1 MVRSSFTPLLS
12 MSVLLMAIFQ
22 FQYSSAQRFMRDTGQ
37 AGAQVRAEMAFEEGE
52 SLSGMSREMFL
63 MKDKQW
69 ELLPSDLKGV
79 SASVRRHVLKYMKD
93 PVELSLQ
100 QKKGK
105 YGMRAIGKTQSG
117 QKLRAYWRQCPPGV
131 IEKLT
136 SSQLLETPYDAAVRS
151 RLTMVEFEVQLPPM
165 KGSRKLASVVYS
177 VAIEPGTMNPK
188 AIVPRGAGKIRI
200 FPEGRD
206 SEAIEAGVG
215 NIGMRMRAGLVD
227 PAWAKGKAVFRKG
240 RSVGLI

>member
-1 MVRSSFTPLLS
+1 MARSSLATLFLC
-12 MSVLLMAIFQ
+12 VLLMAT
-22 FQYSSAQRFMRDTGQ
+22 FQYSSAQRFLRDTGQ
-37 AGAQVRAEMAFEEGE
+37 TGAQVRYEMELGEGE
-52 SLSGMSREMFL
+52 GLSGMSREMYL

-79 SASVRRHVLKYMKD
+79 SGRVRRHVLKYMKD

-100 QKKGK
+100 KKKGK

-131 IEKLT
+131 SEKLT
-136 SSQLLETPYDAAVRS
+136 SSQLLEAPYDAAVRS
-151 RLTMVEFEVQLPPM
+151 RLAMVEFEVQLPPM
-165 KGSRKLASVVYS
+165 KGSKKLPSVVYS

-206 SEAIEAGVG
+206 STPIEAGTG
-215 NIGMRMRAGLVD
+215 NIGLRMRAGLVD
-227 PAWAKGKAVFRKG
+227 PAWAKGKAIFRKG
-240 RSVGLI
+240 RPAGLM